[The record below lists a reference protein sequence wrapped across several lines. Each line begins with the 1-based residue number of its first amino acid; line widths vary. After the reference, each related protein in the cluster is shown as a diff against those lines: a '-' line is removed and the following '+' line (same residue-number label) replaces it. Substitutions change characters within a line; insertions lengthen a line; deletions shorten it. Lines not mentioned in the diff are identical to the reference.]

1 MPRVIDVIEFIDETG
16 KEIVH
21 RIPERGSGDFR
32 FGSQVIV
39 REQQAAVFFRDGK
52 TMDVFEAGRHTI
64 TAANLPILT
73 GLLGLA
79 TSGKTPFTAEV
90 YYVSIRQFLDMG
102 WGTPE
107 PVTLRDA
114 DLGMVRLR
122 ANGVYSFEI
131 KDPSLFVNKVVGT
144 QGIYET
150 PQIENMLRGI
160 IISKFSDLLG
170 EIKIP
175 FLDLPSKYEE
185 LGAGTR
191 AKVSDDFAQFG
202 IQLKTLYVRSIS
214 PTDETAKAIDE
225 RAQMGA
231 IGDMNRYL
239 QFQAARGIRDA
250 AQNPS
255 GGVAGAGVGLGA
267 GLGMGQMMAG
277 AFAQA
282 QQASTQPPAQPT
294 GSAGGQPPAG
304 GGPTPE
310 VMSPA
315 EAAAYL
321 KVGEADIMTMIQGG
335 QLKAK
340 QIGTQ
345 YRISKKTLDDFLSS

>member
-1 MPRVIDVIEFIDETG
+1 MPRIIDVVEFIDESG
-16 KEIVH
+16 REIVH

-52 TMDVFEAGRHTI
+52 AMDVFDAGRHTI
-64 TAANLPILT
+64 TSANLPILS
-73 GLLGLA
+73 GLIGLA

-90 YYVSIRQFLDMG
+90 YYVAMRQFLDMG

-107 PVTLRDA
+107 PVTMRDA
-114 DLGMVRLR
+114 DFGMVRLR
-122 ANGVYSFEI
+122 ANGVYTFEI
-131 KDPSLFVNKVVGT
+131 KDPSLFVNKIVGT

-150 PQIENMLRGI
+150 PQIEGMLRGV

-175 FLDLPSKYEE
+175 FLDLPAKYDEI
-185 LGAGTR
+185 GAGTK
-191 AKVSDDFAQFG
+191 AKVMDEFG
-202 IQLKTLYVRSIS
+202 QYGITLKSLYVRSIS
-214 PTDETAKAIDE
+214 PTEETAKAIDE
-225 RAQMGA
+225 RSQMGA
-231 IGDMNRYL
+231 IGDMNKYM

-277 AFAQA
+277 AFAQSM
-282 QQASTQPPAQPT
+282 QQQPPAAPAASAAPVAPT
-294 GSAGGQPPAG
+294 G
-304 GGPTPE
+304 GGPAPE
-310 VMSPA
+310 VMTMQ

-321 KVGEADIMTMIQGG
+321 KVAEADVLAMIQGG
-335 QLKAK
+335 QVKAK

-345 YRISKKTLDDFLSS
+345 YRISKKALDDFLAS

>member
-1 MPRVIDVIEFIDETG
+1 MPRIIDVVEFIDESG
-16 KEIVH
+16 REIVH

-52 TMDVFEAGRHTI
+52 AMDVFDAGRHTI
-64 TAANLPILT
+64 TSANLPILS
-73 GLLGLA
+73 GLIGLA

-90 YYVSIRQFLDMG
+90 YYVSMRQFLDMG

-107 PVTLRDA
+107 PVTMRDA
-114 DLGMVRLR
+114 DFGMVRLR
-122 ANGVYSFEI
+122 ANGVYTFEI
-131 KDPSLFVNKVVGT
+131 KDPSLFVNKIVGT

-150 PQIENMLRGI
+150 PQIENMLRGV

-175 FLDLPSKYEE
+175 FLDLPAKYDEI
-185 LGAGTR
+185 GAGTK
-191 AKVSDDFAQFG
+191 AKVMDEFGQFG
-202 IQLKTLYVRSIS
+202 IALKSLYVRSIS
-214 PTDETAKAIDE
+214 PTEETAKAIDE
-225 RAQMGA
+225 RSQMGA
-231 IGDMNRYL
+231 IGDMNKYM

-277 AFAQA
+277 AFAQSM
-282 QQASTQPPAQPT
+282 QQPPAAPAAAASATPVAPT
-294 GSAGGQPPAG
+294 G

-310 VMSPA
+310 VMTTQ

-321 KVGEADIMTMIQGG
+321 KVTEADVLAMIQGG
-335 QLKAK
+335 QVKAK
-340 QIGTQ
+340 QIGTA
-345 YRISKKTLDDFLSS
+345 YRISKKALDDFLAS

>member
-1 MPRVIDVIEFIDETG
+1 MPRIIDVVEFIDETG
-16 KEIVH
+16 REIVH

-32 FGSQVIV
+32 LGSQVIV

-52 TMDVFEAGRHTI
+52 AMDVFQAGRHTI
-64 TAANLPILT
+64 TTANLPILS
-73 GLLGLA
+73 GLIGLA

-90 YYVSIRQFLDMG
+90 YYVALRTFLDMG

-131 KDPSLFVNKVVGT
+131 EDPALFVNKIVGT

-175 FLDLPSKYEE
+175 FLDLPAKYDEI
-185 LGAGTR
+185 GAGTR
-191 AKVSDDFAQFG
+191 AKVADDFKLLG
-202 IQLKTLYVRSIS
+202 ITLKTLYVRSIS
-214 PTDETAKAIDE
+214 PTEETAKAIDE

-231 IGDMNRYL
+231 IGDMQKYL

-250 AQNPS
+250 AQNPG

-277 AFAQA
+277 AFSQAMQPPQAPAAAQP
-282 QQASTQPPAQPT
+282 ASTPT
-294 GSAGGQPPAG
+294 G
-304 GGPTPE
+304 GGPAPD

-321 KVGEADIMTMIQGG
+321 KVTEADIQAMIEGG
-335 QLKAK
+335 QIKAK

-345 YRISKKTLDDFLSS
+345 LRISKKTLDDFLNS

>member
-1 MPRVIDVIEFIDETG
+1 MPRIIDVVEFIDESG

-21 RIPERGSGDFR
+21 RIPENGSGDFR
-32 FGSQVIV
+32 MGSQVVV
-39 REQQAAVFFRDGK
+39 REQQTAVFFRDGK
-52 TMDVFEAGRHTI
+52 AMDVFDAGRHTI
-64 TAANLPILT
+64 TTANLPILA
-73 GLLGLA
+73 GLIGLA

-90 YYVSIRQFLDMG
+90 YYVSMRQFLDMG

-114 DLGMVRLR
+114 DFGMVRRR

-131 KDPSLFVNKVVGT
+131 KDPSLFVNKIVGT

-150 PQIENMLRGI
+150 SQIENMLRGV

-170 EIKIP
+170 EVKIP
-175 FLDLPSKYEE
+175 FLDLPAKYDEI
-185 LGAGTR
+185 GAGTK
-191 AKVSDDFAQFG
+191 AKVMDEFG
-202 IQLKTLYVRSIS
+202 QYGVALKSLYVRSIS
-214 PTDETAKAIDE
+214 PTEETAKAIDE
-225 RAQMGA
+225 RSQMGA
-231 IGDMNRYL
+231 IGDMNKYM

-277 AFAQA
+277 AFAQSM
-282 QQASTQPPAQPT
+282 QQPPAAPAAASAAPVAPT
-294 GSAGGQPPAG
+294 G
-304 GGPTPE
+304 GGPAPE
-310 VMSPA
+310 VMTTQ

-321 KVGEADIMTMIQGG
+321 KVTEADVLAMIQGG
-335 QLKAK
+335 QVKAK
-340 QIGTQ
+340 QIGTA
-345 YRISKKTLDDFLSS
+345 YRISKKALDEFLAS